1 MNALHP
7 AALTL
12 VPSAQW
18 NDAAYRARF
27 DALYQHLQIIARREL
42 RGGLSGFRVFLLCL
56 TLGVAAIA
64 GVGTV
69 RSAIESGLRDQ
80 GAVLLGGVLGSL
92 LSQRLPERIRTSMT
106 SIFGLASLGIG
117 ILLVIKCAN
126 LPVMV
131 LSTLVGALL
140 GEVCNMEKG
149 INTLVSKLQQLLS
162 PKKGQKKVS
171 AHESYIQ
178 SYVAIIVL
186 FCASG
191 TGIFGAMR
199 EGMTGDAS
207 ILIAKAFLDFF
218 TATIFAC
225 TLGLAV
231 SAICVPMLAIQ
242 LALAACAS
250 LIMPLTTPMMMADF
264 TAVGGMLL
272 VATGLRICGIKM
284 FAVVNMLPALVLA
297 MPISVA
303 WTAFFA

>member
-1 MNALHP
+1 MVTGPFINA
-7 AALTL
+7 
-12 VPSAQW
+12 
-18 NDAAYRARF
+18 
-27 DALYQHLQIIARREL
+27 
-42 RGGLSGFRVFLLCL
+42 
-56 TLGVAAIA
+56 
-64 GVGTV
+64 
-69 RSAIESGLRDQ
+69 
-80 GAVLLGGVLGSL
+80 GAVLAGGIVGAL

-117 ILLVIKCAN
+117 ILLVVKCAN

-131 LSTLVGALL
+131 LATLLGALL

-149 INTLVSKLQQLLS
+149 TNALVGRLQQIFS
-162 PKKGQKKVS
+162 PKGKQRVA
-171 AHESYIQ
+171 AHDSFVQ

-191 TGIFGAMR
+191 TGVFGAMR

-225 TLGLAV
+225 SLGIAV
-231 SAICVPMLAIQ
+231 AAISVPMLAIQ
-242 LALAACAS
+242 LSLAACAA

-264 TAVGGMLL
+264 SAVGGMLL
-272 VATGLRICGIKM
+272 LATGLRICGIKM

-297 MPISVA
+297 MPLSAA
-303 WTAFFA
+303 WSLFFA

>member
-1 MNALHP
+1 MVTGPFINA
-7 AALTL
+7 
-12 VPSAQW
+12 S
-18 NDAAYRARF
+18 
-27 DALYQHLQIIARREL
+27 
-42 RGGLSGFRVFLLCL
+42 
-56 TLGVAAIA
+56 
-64 GVGTV
+64 
-69 RSAIESGLRDQ
+69 
-80 GAVLLGGVLGSL
+80 AVLVGGVLGAL
-92 LSQRLPERIRTSMT
+92 LSQRLPERIRTAMT

-131 LSTLVGALL
+131 LSTLVGTLL
-140 GEVCNMEKG
+140 GEICNMEKG
-149 INTLVSKLQQLLS
+149 INTLVSKLQQLMS
-162 PKKGQKKVS
+162 AKGKKKAS

-191 TGIFGAMR
+191 TGVFGAMR

-225 TLGLAV
+225 T
-231 SAICVPMLAIQ
+231 AISVPMLLIQ
-242 LALAACAS
+242 LTLAACAAI
-250 LIMPLTTPMMMADF
+250 IMPLTTPMMLGDF
-264 TAVGGMLL
+264 SAVGGMLL

-297 MPISVA
+297 MPISAA
-303 WTAFFA
+303 WTLFFA